1 MSISLGWEGSIG
13 LASHWSCVKDN
24 SGLLAYGLNSLCQ
37 EDEHHA
43 YAPSAVALFYFYFL
57 GVSIARSLRFD
68 CSIDQAKRSSYRAA
82 NGMPKLV
89 DWLLKKSWIG
99 PAAEAKVPT
108 YFAICFRRV

>member
-82 NGMPKLV
+82 NGIFAKVGRLV
-89 DWLLKKSWIG
+89 KKSWIG